1 MIEALGIAGGDV
13 SGYPFIESK
22 EREQAEG
29 PGQALLAVPA
39 FLIQRGKAG
48 NSGKV
53 ERVLSG
59 NGHGRL
65 LQYGDNYNA
74 AARTPATRCLT
85 IVADYPFCHANW
97 LFPGLAILALT
108 LHDDGKDGFTGVADI
123 L

>member
-1 MIEALGIAGGDV
+1 GVDPEMIEALGIAGGDV

-39 FLIQRGKAG
+39 FLIQ
-48 NSGKV
+48 
-53 ERVLSG
+53 SG

-97 LFPGLAILALT
+97 LFPGLAILAL
-108 LHDDGKDGFTGVADI
+108 
-123 L
+123 